1 MSKNPYDQITL
12 EKVKVEQDRC
22 FKRFIKGQIWGKQGT
37 KMALMIRL
45 ITIITK
51 ILARKWMRGAL
62 SIW

>member
-1 MSKNPYDQITL
+1 MTL
-12 EKVKVEQDRC
+12 EEVKAEQGRC
-22 FKRFIKGQIWGKQGT
+22 FKGFIKGQIWGKQGT

-51 ILARKWMRGAL
+51 MLARKWMRGAL